1 MNRRGWGVAR
11 AWAGSILIAVGATA
25 CSAPE
30 PEDDAAT
37 LSPELLPARSEY
49 RTHCSACHGRNGAG
63 APRLYPPL
71 RGSSWVNGDP
81 EIPIRA
87 VLHGLEGPI
96 TVEGE
101 EFMNKMTPLG
111 DRLAD
116 KQIARIL
123 TYVRASWGNT
133 APPVTE
139 AEVARVR
146 AATAGRSEPWTA
158 PELEALRE
166 TPE

>member
-1 MNRRGWGVAR
+1 
-11 AWAGSILIAVGATA
+11 
-25 CSAPE
+25 
-30 PEDDAAT
+30 
-37 LSPELLPARSEY
+37 
-49 RTHCSACHGRNGAG
+49 
-63 APRLYPPL
+63 
-71 RGSSWVNGDP
+71 VNGNP

-101 EFMNKMTPLG
+101 DFMNKMTPLG
-111 DRLAD
+111 ERLAD

-123 TYVRASWGNT
+123 TFVRASWGNA

-146 AATAGRSEPWTA
+146 AATADRTDPWTA
-158 PELEALRE
+158 PELEAIRE
-166 TPE
+166 DLEPGGEQ